1 MDTLQERTRDT
12 KMVFVLTGPAFQED
26 EGRYFLHGTFGSERQ
41 ADKYIEDEVK
51 KSKGWYKTESF
62 IKAKKI

>member
-1 MDTLQERTRDT
+1 
-12 KMVFVLTGPAFQED
+12 MVFVLTGPAFQED